1 MLLLENIK
9 PLSHLEARRAS
20 NFTNTFGFN
29 GNTYISYKIING
41 LTGSIRIG
49 ARVDEGKTKNY
60 YTKEFGRGYINRG
73 LAYSICDQNPL
84 GMTNY
89 YLLLN

>member
-1 MLLLENIK
+1 MD
-9 PLSHLEARRAS
+9 PVTEARRAS

-29 GNTYISYKIING
+29 GNTLISYNILNG

-60 YTKEFGRGYINRG
+60 YTKEFGRGYINGG
-73 LAYSICDQNPL
+73 L
-84 GMTNY
+84 GTNI
-89 YLLLN
+89 LPKFILE

>member
-1 MLLLENIK
+1 MKFSKIRNVKSPNRANDIDAGIGVWVD
-9 PLSHLEARRAS
+9 PVTEARRAS

-29 GNTYISYKIING
+29 GNTLISYNIMNG

-60 YTKEFGRGYINRG
+60 YTKEK
-73 LAYSICDQNPL
+73 
-84 GMTNY
+84 
-89 YLLLN
+89 YLY